1 MNDRIEQLRTFLQTS
16 TGLALERDQRQA
28 IEQRLSPVA
37 ARLGIVQVD
46 DLIDR
51 HLQQRDPQL
60 SAAVIDA
67 MMTNETFFFRDRK
80 PFELFQQVILPRL
93 LERKQENKQERRRLR
108 IWSAACAT
116 GQEPYS
122 LAMMVEEAAS
132 SLAGWSIEIVA
143 SDISASALEIARDG
157 LYNQF
162 EMQRGLP
169 IASLLRH
176 FQPDRDKWRI
186 AEHLRARVQFQ
197 QINLVNDFAR
207 LGTFDL
213 IFCRNVL
220 MYFDQPTRKAV
231 LARLARSLEPDGI
244 LMLGATEFTS
254 GDSPFAPMAES
265 PALLQLR
272 APMPK
277 AQHNHLAIA

>member
-1 MNDRIEQLRTFLQTS
+1 MNDRIEQLRAFLQTS

-37 ARLGIVQVD
+37 ARFGIAQVE

-60 SAAVIDA
+60 SAAVVDA

-93 LERKQENKQERRRLR
+93 LERKQERRLR

-122 LAMMVEEAAS
+122 LAMMVEEAAH
-132 SLAGWSIEIVA
+132 SLTGWSVEIVA

-197 QINLVNDFAR
+197 QINLINDFTR
-207 LGTFDL
+207 LGTFDV

-220 MYFDQPTRKAV
+220 MYFDQATRKAV

-244 LMLGATEFTS
+244 LMLGATEFTP

-272 APMPK
+272 APVSE
-277 AQHNHLAIA
+277 AQRNHLAIA